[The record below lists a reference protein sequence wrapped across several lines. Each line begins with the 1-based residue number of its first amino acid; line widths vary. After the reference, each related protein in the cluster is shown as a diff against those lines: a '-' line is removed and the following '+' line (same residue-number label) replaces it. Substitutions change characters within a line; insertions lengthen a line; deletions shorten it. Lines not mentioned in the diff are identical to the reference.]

1 MVHVI
6 PLVMNDF
13 FLSVYNQL
21 LVPPMVG
28 LGIVLFVAAAV
39 QFFLGHR
46 EGAEKLARVGVGLF
60 LVAFAPFIITTAWSA
75 LMAAGGG
82 VAK

>member
-1 MVHVI
+1 
-6 PLVMNDF
+6 MNGF
-13 FLSVYNQL
+13 FLSIYNQL

-46 EGAEKLARVGVGLF
+46 EGAEKLGRVAAGLF
-60 LVAFAPFIITTAWSA
+60 LVAFAPFIVTTLWSA
-75 LMAAGGG
+75 LTAAGGG